1 MEVPATN
8 AVITPETSANASA
21 RARHWCFTWNNPA
34 DGEAPNWVP
43 EVMSYMVYQLEAGE
57 SGTPHYQGYVRF
69 KKQFRLRQV
78 KEHLGTQA
86 VHLAIARGTEA
97 ANKAYCSKEPRLAA
111 TVEKGEYQAAA
122 NTKGRRSDLEAIAA
136 DILQGKKLRDIA
148 VEHPADFMR
157 YHMGITKFQ
166 QVALPT
172 PPIARQVMN
181 LWIYGTTAT
190 GKTHR
195 VNMLY
200 SDPYHVSPG
209 RDPFG
214 NYVQQRVIVFDEFDL
229 TKWTPQQMNKYCDK
243 WRCQLDC
250 RYMDKFAMWNLVIVI
265 SNAAPQFMFKN
276 VEPSELRE
284 ALERRFLF
292 PCGRIFRIRSKEDDP
307 PMPVD
312 PETHW
317 DEWEKAE
324 DLLHSD
330 EVEPWAAEW
339 VEPDEDGVL

>member
-8 AVITPETSANASA
+8 AVITPETSATASA
-21 RARHWCFTWNNPA
+21 RARHWVFTWNNPA
-34 DGEAPNWVP
+34 DGEAPNWNP
-43 EVMSYMVYQLEAGE
+43 AVMNYLVYQLEEGE
-57 SGTPHYQGYVRF
+57 SGTRHYQGYVRF

-97 ANKAYCSKEPRLAA
+97 DNRAYCSKEPRLAP
-111 TVEKGEYQAAA
+111 TVEKGEFQAAA

-148 VEHPADFMR
+148 VEHPADFIR
-157 YHMGITKFQ
+157 YSVGIAKFQ

-172 PPIARQVMN
+172 PPIARTT
-181 LWIYGTTAT
+181 LAIWIYGATAT

-195 VNMLY
+195 VNTKY

-214 NYVQQRVIVFDEFDL
+214 HYVQQRVVVFDEFDL
-229 TKWTPQQMNKYCDK
+229 TKWSPQQMNKYCDK

-250 RYMDKFAMWNLVIVI
+250 RYQDKYAYWNLIIVI
-265 SNAAPQFMFKN
+265 SNAAPQWMFRN
-276 VEPSELRE
+276 VEPSELR
-284 ALERRFLF
+284 ASLERRFQY
-292 PCGRIFRIRSKEDDP
+292 PYGRIFRIRSREDDP
-307 PMPVD
+307 PLPVD

-317 DEWEKAE
+317 DEWEKTE
-324 DLLHSD
+324 DAILNEEL
-330 EVEPWAAEW
+330 EPWASEW
-339 VEPDEDGVL
+339 VGEDDVDL